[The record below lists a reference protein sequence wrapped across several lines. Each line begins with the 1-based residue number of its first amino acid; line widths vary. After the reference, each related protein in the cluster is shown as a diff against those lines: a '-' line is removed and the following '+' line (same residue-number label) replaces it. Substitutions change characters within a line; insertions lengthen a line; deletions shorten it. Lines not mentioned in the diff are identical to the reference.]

1 MLLPAVRVFSHL
13 SCGVS
18 RIPMVLSS
26 QSVAVRHIILAL
38 PLVHHLS
45 PLLVL
50 LINSCFY
57 ILRAGVLLAA
67 MVHV

>member
-1 MLLPAVRVFSHL
+1 
-13 SCGVS
+13 
-18 RIPMVLSS
+18 
-26 QSVAVRHIILAL
+26 
-38 PLVHHLS
+38 VHHLS